1 MPPLDHIDTAERIVR
16 LETKLD
22 FLITQIEKLPP
33 SPTCLAKHK
42 ELEDKIELSSKEA
55 SKRITTLEAWR
66 NKAVGAMLIINI
78 LVVVAMEKILN
89 FFGTK

>member
-22 FLITQIEKLPP
+22 FLIAQLEKLPP
-33 SPTCLAKHK
+33 SPVCFAKHA
-42 ELEDKIELSSKEA
+42 EIDN
-55 SKRITTLEAWR
+55 RITTLEAWR
-66 NKAVGAMLIINI
+66 NKAIGAMLIINI
-78 LVVVAMEKILN
+78 VVVVAMEKILG